1 MQQYFKRHYLTPF
14 VLPIIAFLLA
24 ILIGGTLLSL
34 EAFSANKPVSIVDA
48 FFVATSAVCV
58 TGLSPIDVF
67 SEFTIAGQWI
77 IIALMQLGCLG
88 IITYTTLIFYIIGK
102 NISLRDR
109 LAVQQSIVC
118 SNVFSLR
125 KFIKRIVFFVFA
137 FECIGFIFLLLLSPK
152 GVTAFDALFLAVS
165 AFCNAG
171 FAPWPDSL
179 IPLRH
184 CWSFQI
190 VIMLLI
196 VIGGLGFFVIN
207 EIVEKVQQGGKKSGY
222 YNPFST
228 AESKKLSFYSKVVIT
243 TTIGMLASG
252 SIFIFLSELGNTIW
266 SDASL
271 GERFLTACFQTVTS
285 RTAGFA
291 TTDLVGFTDI
301 TLLMTVFLMFIG
313 GSPSSAAGGIKTT
326 TFRVLLASLAAQ
338 LKGRKQ
344 AVIQNRAMN
353 SQIRNNAMLL
363 FYYAIL
369 TILMG
374 TFLLAITENGLT
386 HHGAARIPLFSLF
399 FEVVSAFS
407 TTGLSLN
414 ITPLLT
420 DWGKIVLCLVM
431 FIGKLGPVWLI
442 TTIQQFHTE
451 IAYAYPEESIPIG

>member
-165 AFCNAG
+165 DHYA
-171 FAPWPDSL
+171 
-179 IPLRH
+179 
-184 CWSFQI
+184 
-190 VIMLLI
+190 
-196 VIGGLGFFVIN
+196 
-207 EIVEKVQQGGKKSGY
+207 
-222 YNPFST
+222 
-228 AESKKLSFYSKVVIT
+228 
-243 TTIGMLASG
+243 
-252 SIFIFLSELGNTIW
+252 
-266 SDASL
+266 
-271 GERFLTACFQTVTS
+271 TV
-285 RTAGFA
+285 G
-291 TTDLVGFTDI
+291 
-301 TLLMTVFLMFIG
+301 VFR
-313 GSPSSAAGGIKTT
+313 SS
-326 TFRVLLASLAAQ
+326 
-338 LKGRKQ
+338 
-344 AVIQNRAMN
+344 
-353 SQIRNNAMLL
+353 
-363 FYYAIL
+363 
-369 TILMG
+369 
-374 TFLLAITENGLT
+374 
-386 HHGAARIPLFSLF
+386 
-399 FEVVSAFS
+399 
-407 TTGLSLN
+407 
-414 ITPLLT
+414 
-420 DWGKIVLCLVM
+420 
-431 FIGKLGPVWLI
+431 
-442 TTIQQFHTE
+442 
-451 IAYAYPEESIPIG
+451 

>member
-165 AFCNAG
+165 AFC
-171 FAPWPDSL
+171 
-179 IPLRH
+179 H
-184 CWSFQI
+184 QI
-190 VIMLLI
+190 CH
-196 VIGGLGFFVIN
+196 
-207 EIVEKVQQGGKKSGY
+207 
-222 YNPFST
+222 
-228 AESKKLSFYSKVVIT
+228 
-243 TTIGMLASG
+243 
-252 SIFIFLSELGNTIW
+252 IFLAFDRLYHIQIIHLRFPPCTIYV
-266 SDASL
+266 D
-271 GERFLTACFQTVTS
+271 FLIF
-285 RTAGFA
+285 
-291 TTDLVGFTDI
+291 
-301 TLLMTVFLMFIG
+301 
-313 GSPSSAAGGIKTT
+313 
-326 TFRVLLASLAAQ
+326 
-338 LKGRKQ
+338 
-344 AVIQNRAMN
+344 
-353 SQIRNNAMLL
+353 
-363 FYYAIL
+363 
-369 TILMG
+369 
-374 TFLLAITENGLT
+374 
-386 HHGAARIPLFSLF
+386 
-399 FEVVSAFS
+399 
-407 TTGLSLN
+407 
-414 ITPLLT
+414 
-420 DWGKIVLCLVM
+420 
-431 FIGKLGPVWLI
+431 
-442 TTIQQFHTE
+442 
-451 IAYAYPEESIPIG
+451 